1 MRWSHRFD
9 RSSTQDVVY
18 PNIMLYC
25 ITHRSW
31 QVLLQIS
38 NFLHVHFP
46 SHGNQHFLNMNNEMN
61 ELNFWSELRYVLRL
75 LQSFVTEGKR
85 TVQLYYIYIALNVLC
100 KTPLR
105 RTWIVTKLQ
114 VNFWGRKYIL
124 DTNHTS
130 LTSLNFQIYFL
141 WCKFIFW
148 H

>member
-31 QVLLQIS
+31 EVLFQIS

-61 ELNFWSELRYVLRL
+61 ELNFWSEHRYVLRL
-75 LQSFVTEGKR
+75 LQSFVTEGNALFSS
-85 TVQLYYIYIALNVLC
+85 TISILLYMYSARHLWEELGLLPSIKLIFEGENTFLTQIIQALH
-100 KTPLR
+100 P
-105 RTWIVTKLQ
+105 
-114 VNFWGRKYIL
+114 
-124 DTNHTS
+124 
-130 LTSLNFQIYFL
+130 
-141 WCKFIFW
+141 
-148 H
+148 